1 MESRF
6 GNTAAISRSLLEQ
19 LVEKAK
25 FDENDR
31 KRLQEFSDLCM
42 DVTSQLDLLPGLACL
57 NYPIAIRPIVE
68 RRPTSLQRKWEKKV
82 VTYAIDNDD
91 DYPDFRAFATTIER
105 QAKTKNHPNILAKEV
120 IRITSRPVKRLE
132 EGRILKGDVEV
143 GDKKHCRFHTCDGCD
158 LKDGKTFARK
168 PLQDRLEWL
177 KKSGLCFRCLL
188 PNHIAKNCKAEIRC
202 SECNSDRHLALLHRE
217 RKKENSTPTNPDD
230 SPVDT
235 EMQSNC
241 TDVCKNSDAG
251 LLATKIVLVD
261 VFTSER
267 PENIHRVYAL
277 LDEQSNVSMVSPE
290 LADKLGKEGEKEKYL
305 LSTCSGSKEV
315 RYGRRL
321 SGIIAR
327 PLNGEQI

>member
-1 MESRF
+1 MIESLARQNLPKCHPDVFNGDVTMFHQLNYLYKYTTGDPRRLLDSFRKRQYRKPETSLKETWNEMESRF

-19 LVEKAK
+19 LVEKAT

-68 RRPTSLQRKWEKKV
+68 RLPTSLQRKWEKKV

-105 QAKTKNHPNILAKEV
+105 QAKTKNHPNILA
-120 IRITSRPVKRLE
+120 
-132 EGRILKGDVEV
+132 
-143 GDKKHCRFHTCDGCD
+143 
-158 LKDGKTFARK
+158 
-168 PLQDRLEWL
+168 
-177 KKSGLCFRCLL
+177 
-188 PNHIAKNCKAEIRC
+188 N
-202 SECNSDRHLALLHRE
+202 
-217 RKKENSTPTNPDD
+217 TPTNPDD

-235 EMQSNC
+235 EIQSNC

-277 LDEQSNVSMVSPE
+277 LDEQSNLSMVSPE
-290 LADKLGKEGEKEKYL
+290 LANKLGKEEEKEKYL

-327 PLNGEQI
+327 SLDGEQIELPTCIECNSIPEDKREIPTPIMASRFPHLEAIANEIPP